1 MSILTLSPSWER
13 NQNEPGENRSQ
24 TIVAFSCSPFLL
36 LNPSGKQPRP
46 QNSTWDNPQ
55 VGHWNWEFKINVCS
69 LCQQLL
75 TERKRL
81 GIHRS
86 QRVHPKQGQKSSC
99 GCVQA
104 SQNSLSALWLL
115 GEAPGKAQ
123 IHPRINKPGLLQSD
137 RNS

>member
-1 MSILTLSPSWER
+1 MSILALSPSWER

-24 TIVAFSCSPFLL
+24 TIVAFPCSPFL

-46 QNSTWDNPQ
+46 QSSTWENPQ
-55 VGHWNWEFKINVCS
+55 PCHWNWESKRNVCS
-69 LCQQLL
+69 RCQRLL

-81 GIHRS
+81 GIRRS

-104 SQNSLSALWLL
+104 SQNSLFALLLL

-123 IHPRINKPGLLQSD
+123 IQPRINKPGSLWSD